1 MKDITVFKNDRTGV
15 SPVIGVIL
23 MVAVTVIIAAV
34 IGSTA
39 LGLGDSVS
47 ESPPQASFEF
57 EQADFTLVDNQGE
70 TRDIQAVYIEHTA
83 GESVDPKDIK
93 VTVDGKPTYAI
104 NNKTD
109 PSYPLH
115 WNDDGSM
122 DSDSWVEAVITEP
135 FEEERVNEESISAG
149 DRTRLGMQTTYF
161 DETGAAIRGD
171 DFDNRKVYAFDGGD
185 TFFFDG
191 ENADGDGT
199 RYVDEGDYSTSRLES
214 GDTIRIIYDS
224 GGGSSQEL
232 ASYEVK

>member
-1 MKDITVFKNDRTGV
+1 MQDITVFENDRTAV

-57 EQADFTLVDNQGE
+57 EQEEFTLVDNQGE
-70 TRDIQAVYIEHTA
+70 TRDIHAVYIEHTS

-93 VTVDGKPTYAI
+93 VTVDGNPAYAI

-109 PSYPLH
+109 SSYPLH

-122 DSDSWVEAVITEP
+122 DDDDWVEAVITEP
-135 FEEERVNEESISAG
+135 FEEERINEESISAG
-149 DRTRLGMQTTYF
+149 DRTGLGMQTTYF

-171 DFDNRKVYAFDGGD
+171 DFDDRNVYAFSGSD
-185 TFFFDG
+185 TFFYHSG
-191 ENADGDGT
+191 N
-199 RYVDEGDYSTSRLES
+199 YVDEGDYSTSRLEA

-224 GGGSSQEL
+224 GGGNSQEL